1 MASNW
6 LKMLAGLAVILPL
19 GALFL
24 VSFVAAIRGAWA
36 ERGRPI
42 QRFRE
47 PAPVTKLPRAE
58 HYGISANDMPAI
70 RAEEQ
75 RCKQSLERIT
85 MIFFAAVYI
94 VLYAFFSVALWD
106 TFRFWAFIVS
116 LLPPAF
122 LTMFIV
128 AFALPDE
135 GYIHRRVMPEAT
147 RIRIEALHSYE
158 LALAQYEK
166 WRVRLQVDHWLS
178 LSGIAF
184 EREVRDL
191 FVRSGI
197 AARLT
202 PPSNDGG
209 IDLILPD
216 GAVVQCKSGIS
227 RVRPS
232 VVRDLYGAMVACG
245 APRGILI
252 ATGGFSPGVCEFA
265 YDKPIELWDIDRL
278 VEMQANLGI
287 CNAT

>member
-1 MASNW
+1 MGSTW
-6 LKMLAGLAVILPL
+6 LKRLAGLLVVLPL

-24 VSFVAAIRGAWA
+24 ASLVAAIRGAWA

-47 PAPVTKLPRAE
+47 PAPLTKLPRPE
-58 HYGISANDMPAI
+58 HYGISANDMGVI
-70 RAEEQ
+70 RADEQ
-75 RCKQSLERIT
+75 RCKKSLERIT
-85 MIFFAAVYI
+85 MMLFAAVYI

-106 TFRFWAFIVS
+106 TFRFWAFVVS

-128 AFALPDE
+128 AFALPDG
-135 GYIHRRVMPEAT
+135 GYIHRRVTPEAT

-158 LALAQYEK
+158 LAMAQYEK
-166 WRVRLQVDHWLS
+166 WLVRTQVDFWLN
-178 LSGIAF
+178 LSGLAF

-209 IDLILPD
+209 IDLVLPD
-216 GAVVQCKSGIS
+216 GAVVQCKSGIG

-232 VVRDLYGAMVACG
+232 VVRDLYGAMVSCC

-252 ATGGFSPGVCEFA
+252 ASGGFSPGVYF
-265 YDKPIELWDIDRL
+265 RGR
-278 VEMQANLGI
+278 QTN
-287 CNAT
+287 